1 MKDFVKLIEKIG
13 FKEVTGDMFNKP
25 PDNTKIYY
33 KFGNWRIDIRILS
46 DRFIDWGLT
55 SDRFI
60 DWGLTYSDHNPN
72 PLDRVEVT
80 HMNIPF
86 DDIRILKKYFI
97 SEIRDIKLDI
107 LFDEQKSLAQRVKE
121 LGI

>member
-1 MKDFVKLIEKIG
+1 MEDFVKLIEKIG
-13 FKEVTGDMFNKP
+13 FKEEYNP
-25 PDNTKIYY
+25 EY
-33 KFGNWRIDIRILS
+33 KYLYKNGLWRIDIIKEE
-46 DRFIDWGLT
+46 FWQ
-55 SDRFI
+55 
-60 DWGLTYSDHNPN
+60 LTYSDHNPN

-80 HMNIPF
+80 HLNIPF
-86 DDIRILKKYFI
+86 DDRRILKKYFI